1 MLIRSSCMSF
11 GLIARSFAMEREF
24 LPINPRVARIK
35 AAVSLERMM
44 PFSGVLIVVAPS
56 GWGTAKGL
64 ELGWLSS
71 ALCRLCC
78 ERFDPTAPERHFF
91 RAYALYKGLTVA
103 GQHDDAGL
111 FREFVHA
118 PFGLVLK

>member
-1 MLIRSSCMSF
+1 MSF

-56 GWGTAKGL
+56 GWGTAKRIRA
-64 ELGWLSS
+64 WLAFQRALS
-71 ALCRLCC
+71 ALL
-78 ERFDPTAPERHFF
+78 
-91 RAYALYKGLTVA
+91 
-103 GQHDDAGL
+103 
-111 FREFVHA
+111 
-118 PFGLVLK
+118 